1 MKKITSILLALM
13 LLLTGC
19 TASISDYK
27 SSQPK
32 FDLFGYFTG
41 KTTAWGMLQDYK
53 GKQTRRFTVDIV
65 GTVKNSTLTLVEDFV
80 FDDGET
86 QQRIWTIEKQADGRY
101 TGTAGDVIGEAQGVE
116 IGNALQWQYTLAIP
130 VDDSVYNIKF
140 NDWMYRQDEK
150 HMFNV
155 ASMTKFGFE
164 VGKVTLFF
172 QKDD

>member
-1 MKKITSILLALM
+1 MKWLLALM

-19 TASISDYK
+19 TVSTSDYK
-27 SSQPK
+27 QTEPK
-32 FDLFGYFTG
+32 FDLFGYFEG
-41 KTTAWGMLQDYK
+41 NITAWGMLQDYK

-65 GTVKNSTLTLVEDFV
+65 GTIENNTLTLTEDFV

-86 QQRIWTIEKQADGRY
+86 QQRIWVINKLPDGRY
-101 TGTAGDVIGEAQGVE
+101 SGKADDVIGEAQGVE
-116 IGNALQWQYTLAIP
+116 SGNALQWQYTLAIP

-150 HMFNV
+150 HVFNI
-155 ASMTKFGFE
+155 ATMTKFGFE

-172 QKDD
+172 QKR

>member
-13 LLLTGC
+13 LLLAGC

-32 FDLFGYFTG
+32 FDLFGYFNG

-116 IGNALQWQYTLAIP
+116 VGNALQWQYTLAIP

-155 ASMTKFGFE
+155 ATMTKFGFE

>member
-13 LLLTGC
+13 LVLTGC
-19 TASISDYK
+19 TVSISDYK

-32 FDLFGYFTG
+32 FDLFDYFAG
-41 KTTAWGMLQDYK
+41 NTTAWGMLQDYK

-65 GTVKNSTLTLVEDFV
+65 GTVKNDSLTLVEDFV
-80 FDDGET
+80 FDDGEI
-86 QQRIWTIEKQADGRY
+86 QQRIWMIKKQSDGRY

-155 ASMTKFGFE
+155 ATMTKFGFE

-172 QKDD
+172 QKDE